1 MRALVIFILS
11 CAAVLGA
18 ETDIHVFTTAK
29 TNAETGS
36 ISTKEVFTR
45 EGQTNLVRNTTTKA
59 GEVQVRIHHFYRG
72 GQLVGDV
79 LELPDSSGF
88 ITHAGSSYSVAFEFD
103 SARNPASAAISTKE
117 GVLLDMFGYTNGGFV
132 PIEGSVIQKANEKG
146 KAMNADLKQLFDP
159 KHLRETPPEAFA
171 REAEELVEKHNAK

>member
-1 MRALVIFILS
+1 MRALIIFILS
-11 CAAVLGA
+11 CAAGLGA
-18 ETDIHVFTTAK
+18 ETGIHVFTTAK

-45 EGQTNLVRNTTTKA
+45 DGQTNLVRNTTTKA

-88 ITHAGSSYSVAFEFD
+88 ITHAGFSYSVAFEFD
-103 SARNPASAAISTKE
+103 SSRNPASVAISTKD
-117 GVLLDMFGYTNGGFV
+117 GVLLDMFSYTNGGFV
-132 PIEGSVIQKANEKG
+132 PIESSVIRKTNEKA
-146 KAMNADLKQLFDP
+146 KAMNADLEQLFDP
-159 KHLRETPPEAFA
+159 KHLRETPSEAFA